1 MKRDARH
8 DTACTSSPHC
18 ERRRSARIAGGLIA
32 LMLVALAALLLG
44 VPRPAHAGT
53 DCKLQTMAPTRIADA
68 AATALMVVA
77 ALEEADAPV
86 AMVSRV
92 GTDLSK
98 HGLRYSHA
106 GFALRDHPDGRWT
119 VVHLL
124 NDCSNDGSGLYA
136 QGLVNF
142 FADDLVNQDARI
154 TWLEPDVAERL
165 AARLLGLP
173 GDTLYTPHYNLIARP
188 DSRQY
193 QNSTSWVLEHIAAA
207 IPSTATPPKAN
218 IRMRAA
224 AYQQALAHG
233 FEPGRIRI
241 PYTKRIMGG
250 LFAANLVFTDHP
262 VATRLGGDYPV
273 VTVRSILEWL
283 QHSGIGARERE
294 WRHGRPMT
302 TPGPG

>member
-1 MKRDARH
+1 
-8 DTACTSSPHC
+8 
-18 ERRRSARIAGGLIA
+18 
-32 LMLVALAALLLG
+32 MLVALTALLLG
-44 VPRPAHAGT
+44 MPRPAHAGT
-53 DCKLQTMAPTRIADA
+53 DCEMQTTAPERIADA

-77 ALEEADAPV
+77 ALDEANAPV

-106 GFALRDHPDGRWT
+106 GFALRDHTDGRWT

-154 TWLEPDVAERL
+154 SWLETDVAERL
-165 AARLLGLP
+165 AARLLDRP
-173 GDTLYTPHYNLIARP
+173 GDMLYTRNYNLIARP
-188 DSRQY
+188 DSTRY

-207 IPSTATPPKAN
+207 IPAKNNTRT
-218 IRMRAA
+218 RAS
-224 AYQQALAHG
+224 AYQQALANG
-233 FEPGRIRI
+233 FEPGRIHI
-241 PYTKRIMGG
+241 PYSKRIMGG

-262 VATRLGGDYPV
+262 VATRLSGDYPV

-283 QHSGIGARERE
+283 QHSGIGVRERE
-294 WRHGRPMT
+294 WRHARLMPK
-302 TPGPG
+302 PGPG